1 MKSFNQFIREQEEL
15 EELNLRNVG
24 DFAKRAAKKVA
35 PALVGASLAAGVGG
49 TLGLVGPTIRNTTTA
64 AHEVIGDPVGG
75 AGVSQARADAA
86 NKVGLFGS
94 DVPAGERA
102 LNGAVGGVGLLGAL
116 TGANALAAAIKKRS
130 SLRRK

>member
-1 MKSFNQFIREQEEL
+1 M
-15 EELNLRNVG
+15 
-24 DFAKRAAKKVA
+24 
-35 PALVGASLAAGVGG
+35 
-49 TLGLVGPTIRNTTTA
+49 GLVGPTIRNTTTA